1 MKKLFKR
8 TMSCVMAVAIM
19 ASMSINAFAN
29 DSKEMGDSDK
39 NFYLEMVYQQL
50 EPVEAAEVEDEIQK
64 KMSEIRGSVYEQLK
78 AQNAERLLSAYESIL
93 YPDVVMSVMEK
104 HGVTLTNS
112 RAGGKKYFAPNG
124 GVVAGTTPIGVEG
137 YSDMEVV
144 KVGMTKDDAKEWL
157 IRNQGKYINVGDIL
171 STIAATA
178 LNKFSF
184 FADLFDIAGYISDST
199 IDKIE
204 ACGWSVLVVNTHD
217 TEYDLYASAY
227 VAWEDYSYITV
238 PDGSYSFQRF

>member
-50 EPVEAAEVEDEIQK
+50 EQVEAAEVE
-64 KMSEIRGSVYEQLK
+64 YEQLK

-171 STIAATA
+171 STIAAA
-178 LNKFSF
+178 VLKDFSF
-184 FADLFDIAGYISDST
+184 LADLFDIAGYISDST

-238 PDGSYSFQRF
+238 PDGSYSFRSF